1 MADQDEGNPAL
12 ALAIYASTAAT
23 EAINV
28 LRRHGLIDQSEVDNL
43 ITSLTACRTIAGT
56 NPMVIEHA
64 ELLTDILQLRFP
76 KT

>member
-12 ALAIYASTAAT
+12 ALAIYASLAAT

-28 LRRHGLIDQSEVDNL
+28 LRRHGLIDQSEVDSL
-43 ITSLTACRTIAGT
+43 ITNLTACRTIGGT

-64 ELLTDILQLRFP
+64 ELLTDILQLRIP
-76 KT
+76 NT

>member
-1 MADQDEGNPAL
+1 MSEKKINDPAL
-12 ALAIYASTAAT
+12 ALAFYASTAAT

-43 ITSLTACRTIAGT
+43 ITNLTVCRTIAGA

-64 ELLTDILQLRFP
+64 ELLTDLLQLRMP
-76 KT
+76 QT